1 MAVIKPVQ
9 FPHVQ
14 RPTTV
19 HKPRPVVPKN
29 IEPTGRQRI
38 TQPRKAHPQTNV
50 EINSARNVKSSKEEK
65 LEVAIEVLRQ
75 KTAQFYG
82 PKKNEVK
89 KTTALGN
96 YIDIKA

>member
-14 RPTTV
+14 KPPV
-19 HKPRPVVPKN
+19 QNNPRPVRPQKLD
-29 IEPTGRQRI
+29 PTGSKTVAKPLNARPSIDAKTKLARG
-38 TQPRKAHPQTNV
+38 V
-50 EINSARNVKSSKEEK
+50 ESTKEEK

-82 PKKNEVK
+82 PQKNEVK
-89 KTTALGN
+89 QTTALGSF
-96 YIDIKA
+96 IDIKA

>member
-1 MAVIKPVQ
+1 MAVIKPVR

-14 RPTTV
+14 RPPAQNN
-19 HKPRPVVPKN
+19 PRPVRAQKIN
-29 IEPTGRQRI
+29 PTGRQ
-38 TQPRKAHPQTNV
+38 TTAQPVNVQPQTN
-50 EINSARNVKSSKEEK
+50 IKTKFASGVKSTKEEK

-89 KTTALGN
+89 QTTALGTF
-96 YIDIKA
+96 IDIKA